1 MNWSRRRILRALPAV
16 AIAPAIVGCEGKG
29 TTIVRPPKDGRAAI
43 HHRLAAR
50 PAEDGAGAKL
60 HRLFPAQG
68 LPNLDPFVLFD
79 DFDVTEPA
87 GFPEHAHR
95 GFEAFTYMIAGA
107 FHHRDNLGNDSEI
120 GVGGTQRFNS
130 GRGARH
136 SEMPGPGASNRGMQ
150 LWVNLVADKKSMAPE
165 YEGIG
170 GADMPVREAGGQR
183 IRTVAG
189 KDSPVRLHTE
199 VDILDV
205 ELLAD
210 SSFAREI
217 AAGHSGLVYVLDG
230 AIELQ
235 GERVEH
241 RGAAILG
248 PGAVE
253 LSGTAG
259 ARVMWLAGR
268 PHGQPIRHRGPF
280 VD

>member
-1 MNWSRRRILRALPAV
+1 
-16 AIAPAIVGCEGKG
+16 
-29 TTIVRPPKDGRAAI
+29 
-43 HHRLAAR
+43 
-50 PAEDGAGAKL
+50 
-60 HRLFPAQG
+60 
-68 LPNLDPFVLFD
+68 
-79 DFDVTEPA
+79 
-87 GFPEHAHR
+87 
-95 GFEAFTYMIAGA
+95 
-107 FHHRDNLGNDSEI
+107 
-120 GVGGTQRFNS
+120 
-130 GRGARH
+130 
-136 SEMPGPGASNRGMQ
+136 MQ

-170 GADMPVREAGGQR
+170 GADMPMRDAGGQR

-210 SSFAREI
+210 SSFSREI
-217 AAGHSGLVYVLDG
+217 VAGHSGLVYVLDG
-230 AIELQ
+230 AIDLQ
-235 GERVEH
+235 GERLER

-268 PHGQPIRHRGPF
+268 AHGQPIHHRGPF